1 MASLTISLHQQLTAL
16 VGPDAVLPG
25 IYLDKYAVDGLTPGA
40 VVLPSSRES
49 IAQVIRWASEE
60 GLSVVPRGGGTQ
72 LALGNVPR
80 RVDLVLD
87 LSRYHRV
94 LDYQPADLTATVE
107 AGISLAALQ
116 RELAPGGKFL
126 PLEAPLAERAT
137 LGGILAA
144 NASGPL
150 RYGYGLPR
158 DWLIGI
164 SVVTADGVEAKAGG
178 KVVKNVT
185 GYDLNK
191 LYIGSLGTLG
201 VIVEATFKLAPRP
214 AALAALAAG
223 FSSLREGAEAGAG
236 LLQQVF
242 APQGVQVINSEAAR
256 RALPAIWG
264 ETPEEAVAPF
274 PGLDTHAGNGA
285 TTRNPALA
293 LAFFSG
299 PGGRSLRRRLEEAE
313 RLLRGMGARNL
324 AVLDDV
330 EARPALDRLTSLG
343 WSQDTVP
350 YLGIK
355 VSVPPAAVARLVRGF
370 DGADVAGRHNP
381 HILGLP
387 LGLPAVAADPGSGAI
402 RLLWWAGPDGEDTDS
417 FSHKTAGVLQTIGR
431 IRELAREAGGYTVVE
446 RCPLAAKKEIDV
458 WGEAPPG
465 MEIMR
470 RIKEQFDPLGILNPG
485 RFVGRI

>member
-1 MASLTISLHQQLTAL
+1 MTLSLHQQLTAL
-16 VGPDAVLPG
+16 LGPDAVLAG
-25 IYLDKYAVDGLTPGA
+25 THLERHAVDGKTPGA

-49 IAQVIRWASEE
+49 IRQVIRWASDH

-72 LALGNVPR
+72 LALGNVPS

-137 LGGILAA
+137 IGGILAA

-201 VIVEATFKLAPRP
+201 VIVEATFKLVPRP

-223 FSSLREGAEAGAG
+223 FSSLREGAEAGAS
-236 LLQQVF
+236 LLRQVF

-256 RALPAIWG
+256 RALPAIRG
-264 ETPEEAVAPF
+264 RGPEIGVAAF
-274 PGLDTHAGNGA
+274 AGLDTQAGNGA
-285 TTRNPALA
+285 PTRNPALA

-299 PGGRSLRRRLEEAE
+299 PGGKSLRRRLEEAE
-313 RLLRGMGARNL
+313 RLLRGLGARNL
-324 AVLDDV
+324 AVLEEL
-330 EARPALDRLTSLG
+330 EARPALERLTSLG
-343 WSQDTVP
+343 WSGDTAP

-355 VSVPPAAVARLVRGF
+355 VSVPPSAVARLAQGF
-370 DGADVAGRHNP
+370 DETEVAGRHAP
-381 HILGLP
+381 HPLGLP
-387 LGLPAVAADPGSGAI
+387 LGLPAVAADSGSGTI
-402 RLLWWAGPDGEDTDS
+402 RLLWWTGPDGEDTDS
-417 FSHKTAGVLQTIGR
+417 SSVLQTIGR
-431 IRELAREAGGYTVVE
+431 IRELAGEAGGFTVVE

-458 WGEAPPG
+458 WGGPPQG
-465 MEIMR
+465 IQIMR
-470 RIKEQFDPLGILNPG
+470 RIKQQFDPLGVLNPG
-485 RFVGRI
+485 RFVDRI

>member
-1 MASLTISLHQQLTAL
+1 MTISQQLSTL
-16 VGPDAVLPG
+16 LDAGMQLLPTER
-25 IYLDKYAVDGLTPGA
+25 LPAFAVDGQTPRA
-40 VVLPSSRES
+40 VVQPANRQEV
-49 IAQVIRWASEE
+49 AQVLQWASGH
-60 GLSVVPRGGGTQ
+60 GLSVFPRGGGTQ
-72 LALGNVPR
+72 LALGNVPS

-137 LGGILAA
+137 IGGILAA

-201 VIVEATFKLAPRP
+201 VIVEATFKLAPCP
-214 AALAALAAG
+214 AALVALAAG
-223 FSSLREGAEAGAG
+223 FSSLREGAEAGAS
-236 LLQQVF
+236 LLRQVF
-242 APQGVQVINSEAAR
+242 APQGVQVINREAAR
-256 RALPAIWG
+256 RSLPAIWG
-264 ETPEEAVAPF
+264 ETPEGAAAPF
-274 PGLDTHAGNGA
+274 PGLDTHAGNGS
-285 TTRNPALA
+285 TTGNPALA

-313 RLLRGMGARNL
+313 RLFRGMGARDL
-324 AVLDDV
+324 AVLEEL
-330 EARPALDRLTSLG
+330 EARPALDQLTDLG
-343 WSQDTVP
+343 WREDTAP

-355 VSVPPAAVARLVRGF
+355 VTVPPSAVARLAQGF
-370 DGADVAGRHNP
+370 DEAEAAGRHDP
-381 HILGLP
+381 HTLGLP

-402 RLLWWAGPDGEDTDS
+402 RTLWWAGPEGEATDS
-417 FSHKTAGVLQTIGR
+417 SAVLQTIGR
-431 IRELAREAGGYTVVE
+431 IRELARGAGGFAVVE

-458 WGEAPPG
+458 WGGPPQG
-465 MEIMR
+465 IKIMR
-470 RIKEQFDPLGILNPG
+470 RIKQQFDPLGVLNPG
-485 RFVGRI
+485 RFVDRI